1 MSFSVYQC
9 WTLQSWKRCYE
20 VEPNIY
26 RFFSPHL
33 SHLREEKFFIDC
45 GIPPD
50 VARLIDRANRHEQG
64 LSFLG
69 ILPNQLRRILQAS
82 TANVEE
88 PWLDISKHL
97 FWQGY
102 NLWTV
107 RKNLT
112 KEFWKN
118 IAPDDW
124 KKHKEKNRKTQ
135 TKNLRKRKNKEI
147 VSQCIDPFHFL
158 MKCDNLSNEKP
169 TNCACSAFHRP
180 QKRTMSYDIRNFL
193 FSFPSLKSPITT
205 NTEFSVKDYYQKK
218 NFST

>member
-1 MSFSVYQC
+1 M
-9 WTLQSWKRCYE
+9 
-20 VEPNIY
+20 
-26 RFFSPHL
+26 
-33 SHLREEKFFIDC
+33 
-45 GIPPD
+45 
-50 VARLIDRANRHEQG
+50 
-64 LSFLG
+64 
-69 ILPNQLRRILQAS
+69 
-82 TANVEE
+82 
-88 PWLDISKHL
+88 
-97 FWQGY
+97 
-102 NLWTV
+102 
-107 RKNLT
+107 T

-169 TNCACSAFHRP
+169 TNCASSEFHRP

-193 FSFPSLKSPITT
+193 FSFPSLKSPTTT

-218 NFST
+218 NFSTKEDKIRDQHDRGKKRKRKRKANRQSN